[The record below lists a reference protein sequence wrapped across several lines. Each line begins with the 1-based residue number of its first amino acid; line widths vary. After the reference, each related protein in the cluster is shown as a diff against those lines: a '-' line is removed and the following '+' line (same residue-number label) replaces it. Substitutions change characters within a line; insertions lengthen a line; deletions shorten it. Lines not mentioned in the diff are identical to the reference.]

1 LKHRGRHYLF
11 LQGLASP
18 FFGRLALYLR
28 KQGAEV
34 SRINFCPGDGL
45 YWPLPKAVAFR
56 RKREEFDDFFY
67 RLLLEGR
74 FTDLI
79 LFGDARTFHEQAIA
93 RARQQ
98 GLRVHVFEEGYI
110 RPDWITVER
119 NGVNGHSGLP
129 KDPAWY
135 LEAGNHL
142 PPLPQVHHAP
152 TPLWRRA
159 TQDAAFHLANLS
171 APLRY
176 PHYRTH
182 RPRSPLSEYAG
193 WAKRFSAFP
202 LRRALE
208 EGQLRALLGGSHP
221 LFFLPLQLSGDSQL
235 VKHSPFD
242 NVASVIRQ
250 VVRSFAAAA
259 LPEAELLIK
268 NHPLDTG
275 HEHHARTALQ
285 ASVEFGVE
293 KRVHFFESGNL
304 PLIFKRVQGTVVVNS
319 TVGLVALTYD
329 CPVCA
334 LADAIYRMPGL
345 VHQGSLEEFWRQPQ
359 KPDHQLARAFREVVV
374 ATTQVNGNFF
384 TRQGIRLAVQG
395 CERMLGDESPLET
408 LKKQV
413 NGQRKQIDV
422 VQT

>member
-1 LKHRGRHYLF
+1 MNHQGRHYLF
-11 LQGLASP
+11 LQGLATP
-18 FFGRLALYLR
+18 FFGRFANYLR
-28 KQGAEV
+28 EQGGGV
-34 SRINFCPGDGL
+34 SRINFCPGDEL
-45 YWPLPKAVAFR
+45 YWPLPGARSFR
-56 RKREEFDDFFY
+56 GPRGEFDEFFSSA
-67 RLLLEGR
+67 LQDSAA
-74 FTDLI
+74 TDLV
-79 LFGDARTFHEQAIA
+79 LFGETRPLHQAAISLAR
-93 RARQQ
+93 RQ
-98 GLRVHVFEEGYI
+98 GVRVHVFEEGYI
-110 RPDWITVER
+110 RPDWITLER
-119 NGVNGHSGLP
+119 DGVNGHSRLP
-129 KDPAWY
+129 KSPDWY
-135 LEAGNHL
+135 LEARHHL
-142 PPLPQVHHAP
+142 PHTPEIRHTP

-159 TQDAAFHLANLS
+159 TQDAAFHLANLT

-242 NVASVIRQ
+242 NVASVIRK
-250 VVRSFAAAA
+250 VVRSFAASAP
-259 LPEAELLIK
+259 PEAQLLIK

-275 HEHHARTALQ
+275 HEHHARTARQ
-285 ASVEFGVE
+285 AGVEFGIE

-304 PLIFKRVQGTVVVNS
+304 PLIFKRVQGTVMVNS

-329 CPVCA
+329 SPVCA

-359 KPDHQLARAFREVVV
+359 RPDHQLAKAFREVVG

-384 TRQGIRLAVQG
+384 TREGIALAVQG
-395 CERMLGDESPLET
+395 CDRMLTEESPLET
-408 LKKQV
+408 LKRRV
-413 NGQRKQIDV
+413 GGY
-422 VQT
+422 